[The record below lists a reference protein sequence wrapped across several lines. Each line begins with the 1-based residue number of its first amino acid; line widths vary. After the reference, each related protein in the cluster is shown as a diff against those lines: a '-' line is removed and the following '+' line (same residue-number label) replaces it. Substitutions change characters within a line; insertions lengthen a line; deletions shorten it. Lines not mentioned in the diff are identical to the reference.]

1 MDSSVLVALL
11 SLLGTLAGS
20 LGGILVSS
28 KLVNYRLQQL
38 ENRVAELPEHYRSET
53 EKLIRRGALRGRTDG
68 ALDLSEDMLRTMLV
82 CQRMVDEREEP
93 A

>member
-1 MDSSVLVALL
+1 MIRYN
-11 SLLGTLAGS
+11 TL
-20 LGGILVSS
+20 
-28 KLVNYRLQQL
+28 
-38 ENRVAELPEHYRSET
+38 AELPAHYRGEA
-53 EKLIRRGALRGRTDG
+53 EKLVRRGALRGRAEG

>member
-1 MDSSVLVALL
+1 MIRYN
-11 SLLGTLAGS
+11 T
-20 LGGILVSS
+20 
-28 KLVNYRLQQL
+28 
-38 ENRVAELPEHYRSET
+38 VAELPEHYRGET

>member
-1 MDSSVLVALL
+1 MAGVPGETEGGEARDSINTVD
-11 SLLGTLAGS
+11 
-20 LGGILVSS
+20 
-28 KLVNYRLQQL
+28 
-38 ENRVAELPEHYRSET
+38 ELPEYYRGET
-53 EKLIRRGALRGRTDG
+53 EKLIRRGALRGRADG